1 MHFCEKRLVF
11 IKKNSCLYL
20 VQYSQKKISVF
31 IWYNILK
38 KVSCFYLVQYSHKN
52 SCLYLV
58 QYSQKKF
65 LSLFGTIFSKK
76 SLCPENIS
84 FISLMMIVQNMLK
97 STWNMKLSYAMSSK
111 QTDIP

>member
-20 VQYSQKKISVF
+20 VQYSQKKFLSLFGTIFSKKFPVFIWYNILTKIPVF

-38 KVSCFYLVQYSHKN
+38 KN

-58 QYSQKKF
+58 QYSQKNLFVLKILVLF
-65 LSLFGTIFSKK
+65 LS
-76 SLCPENIS
+76 
-84 FISLMMIVQNMLK
+84 
-97 STWNMKLSYAMSSK
+97 
-111 QTDIP
+111 